1 MAPYGKLKSN
11 TLTYDIGSGDTDVDI
26 SLIPPSTNPL
36 FNGEVRF
43 ADSDASHYTAFK
55 SPATVTTNVV
65 WTLPATDS
73 TGTQFLKSDGSG
85 NLGWASDVSLTL
97 IDEDDMASDS
107 ATAVPSQQSV
117 KAYVD
122 AKEGTTIKST
132 GESGGTKFLREDGD
146 GTCSWQDAAPSTI
159 PVADESTDT
168 TCNVVFTTSATGDQ
182 APKTNAKLTFDSATG
197 TLNADYLTQ
206 KIGGVQWDVRDVY
219 WGGTNTNMN
228 HGSSLRGRC
237 MGVGGTFSIVGGG
250 WTAGNT
256 LSLINTTSSD
266 ATINESGCTLYLC
279 DGSGSTGTRTLAK
292 RGMCTLYWVSST
304 VAYISGG
311 GLS

>member
-11 TLTYDIGSGDTDVDI
+11 TLTFDIGSGDTDVNV

-146 GTCSWQDAAPSTI
+146 GSCSWQDVATTTI

-168 TCNVVFTTSATGDQ
+168 TCNVVFTTAATGDQ
-182 APKTNAKLTFDSATG
+182 APKTNTGLTFDSATG
-197 TLNADYLTQ
+197 TLNANILTQ
-206 KIGGVQWDVRDVY
+206 KIGGVQWDVKDVY
-219 WGGTNTNMN
+219 WGGTNSNMN
-228 HGSSLRGRC
+228 HDYSLRGRC
-237 MGVGGTFSIVGGG
+237 YGIGGTSPIVGGG
-250 WTAGNT
+250 WSAGNT
-256 LSLINTTSSD
+256 LSLINTSNSD
-266 ATINESGCTLYLC
+266 AYISESGCTIYLA